1 MNTVRDQIR
10 SLSPVP
16 RWAVGAMISWALLL
30 CPACRVTHTAPPTTA
45 GVGDESLLRRANDA
59 LLERIRVE
67 QEHVDYYSRELSSL
81 RVEERRLS
89 AEFVQKEAEYQLLA
103 SDRDGQIQEAAEA
116 QAEYQAALNSKV
128 ELEGLLA
135 GVRQETAALEQERA
149 DLQATMASQRAAM
162 EEGELRLANGAARL
176 AEISARELALEGEL
190 SAARLQVDAQS
201 EELLVVQAEL
211 AQLKRSLLEGQGT
224 RQWLRSS
231 LLASL
236 FMSSLGREGK
246 VSAAGADGGGSLPV
260 SGAAA
265 VGPAPAAGGQPE
277 GGRGGAEEGS
287 EPVLGDPGQAEAE
300 AGAAEGEGGSEPF
313 PG

>member
-1 MNTVRDQIR
+1 MNTMPDQVR
-10 SLSPVP
+10 SWMPLP
-16 RWAVGAMISWALLL
+16 RRAAGAMALLGLLL
-30 CPACRVTHTAPPTTA
+30 CPGCRVTHTAPPITA

-67 QEHVDYYSRELSSL
+67 QEHVDFYNRELSLL

-135 GVRQETAALEQERA
+135 GVRQEAAALEQERD
-149 DLQATMASQRAAM
+149 DLSAAMAAQRAAAD
-162 EEGELRLANGAARL
+162 EGELRLANGAARL
-176 AEISARELALEGEL
+176 AEIAVKELDLEQQL
-190 SAARLQVDAQS
+190 SAGRVQIEAQS
-201 EELLVVQAEL
+201 AELLSVQAEL
-211 AQLKRSLLEGQGT
+211 AQLKRSLLESQDT

-236 FMSSLGREGK
+236 FMSSLRQEGELLPDGPGDAGSAPGPGP
-246 VSAAGADGGGSLPV
+246 SAAGLERPSSNQPESAERGREEGSGDDLDGTGGV
-260 SGAAA
+260 DGEAGAAA
-265 VGPAPAAGGQPE
+265 VD
-277 GGRGGAEEGS
+277 
-287 EPVLGDPGQAEAE
+287 GDP
-300 AGAAEGEGGSEPF
+300 EPS
-313 PG
+313 PS